1 MSLISEGE
9 GNKLEAT
16 QVTRKAKVLHI
27 TTREDSQVK
36 PTSNTLV
43 QGITT
48 KDANTISKLEI
59 LEERSRAIKSEGCP
73 QGFHK
78 GALVSP
84 VQNNHRGKWTPN
96 CEGPFVVKKSFS
108 RGALILTKMD
118 GEELPFP
125 VNSDVLKKYN
135 A

>member
-1 MSLISEGE
+1 MSSISKGE

-16 QVTRKAKVLHI
+16 QVTRKAKALHI

-36 PTSNTLV
+36 PTSHTLI

-48 KDANTISKLEI
+48 KDVNTISKLEI
-59 LEERSRAIKSEGCP
+59 LEERSRAIESEGCP

-78 GALVSP
+78 GDLVLP
-84 VQNNHRGKWTPN
+84 VQKNHRGKWTPN

-108 RGALILTKMD
+108 VGSFDSYQNGRRRIT
-118 GEELPFP
+118 F
-125 VNSDVLKKYN
+125 SSQF
-135 A
+135 

>member
-1 MSLISEGE
+1 M
-9 GNKLEAT
+9 
-16 QVTRKAKVLHI
+16 
-27 TTREDSQVK
+27 K

-43 QGITT
+43 QGIAT
-48 KDANTISKLEI
+48 KDASTISKLEI

-73 QGFHK
+73 QRFHK

-108 RGALILTKMD
+108 GGALILTKMD

-125 VNSDVLKKYN
+125 INYDVLKNYN